1 VRDIYI
7 TDRTVIPPGP
17 DDPPDPTWE
26 GAVPIKGRYRWF
38 MFAFTRGNELIE
50 EAPSPTLTG
59 TVYDGSGEKT
69 GELISAR
76 KVE

>member
-26 GAVPIKGRYRWF
+26 GAVPIKGRYRYF
-38 MFAFTRGNELIE
+38 MFAYTRGNELPGAGDTE
-50 EAPSPTLTG
+50 VFG
-59 TVYDGSGEKT
+59 TVYDGAGGKA
-69 GELISAR
+69 GVIISAKR
-76 KVE
+76 M